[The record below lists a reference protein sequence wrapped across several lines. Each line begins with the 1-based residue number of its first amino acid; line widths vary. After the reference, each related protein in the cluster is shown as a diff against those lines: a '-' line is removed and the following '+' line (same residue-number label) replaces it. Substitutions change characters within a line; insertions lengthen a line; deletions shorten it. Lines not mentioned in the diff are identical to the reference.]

1 MQVSSRAA
9 GVVGSVTLEIDAKAK
24 KMKADG
30 IDVVGFGAGEPDFPT
45 PQFVI
50 DAAKDA
56 LDKGLTRYTPAAGLM
71 ELRQAICDKLQK
83 DNGISYAPAQIVVSN
98 GAKHALYNTFQAI
111 LEPGDEVLI
120 PSPYW
125 VSYPEMVK
133 MAGGVPVFVPGAA
146 EDGFKP
152 SLSALR
158 AACTPRTVAMILNSP
173 SNPTGAI
180 YTREELEG
188 IAALAVEKQFY
199 VISDEIYEELTYDGA
214 QHISIASLGE
224 DIYQQTIV
232 INGMS
237 KAHAMTGWRI
247 GYSAAPVP
255 VAKVIANYQSHAT
268 SNANTIAQ
276 WASVAALTGPRDDLE
291 AMVRE
296 FAARRDYLCD
306 RIEAI
311 PGLGCV
317 RPGGAFYVMMRVSGL
332 YGKSYEGQTISN
344 SMDFAGVLLDQA
356 QVAVV
361 PGVAFGAD
369 EYVRLSYAT
378 SRENIEKGMDR
389 IADFV
394 QKLK

>member
-1 MQVSSRAA
+1 M
-9 GVVGSVTLEIDAKAK
+9 
-24 KMKADG
+24 
-30 IDVVGFGAGEPDFPT
+30 
-45 PQFVI
+45 
-50 DAAKDA
+50 
-56 LDKGLTRYTPAAGLM
+56 
-71 ELRQAICDKLQK
+71 
-83 DNGISYAPAQIVVSN
+83 VSN

-344 SMDFAGVLLDQA
+344 SMDFAGVLLDKA

-361 PGVAFGAD
+361 PGVAFGAG

-378 SRENIEKGMDR
+378 SREKIEKGMDR
-389 IADFV
+389 IAAFV

>member
-56 LDKGLTRYTPAAGLM
+56 LDKGLTRYTPAAGLL

-83 DNGISYAPAQIVVSN
+83 DNGVHYAPAQIVVSN

-180 YTREELEG
+180 YTRQELEG

-199 VISDEIYEELTYDGA
+199 IISDEIYEELTYDGA
-214 QHISIASLGE
+214 QHISIASLGKE
-224 DIYQQTIV
+224 IYEQTIV

-332 YGKSYEGQTISN
+332 YGKSYEGQAIQN
-344 SMDFAGVLLDQA
+344 SMDFAGVLLDKA

-378 SRENIEKGMDR
+378 SRESIEKGMDR
-389 IADFV
+389 IAAFV
-394 QKLK
+394 QKLD

>member
-56 LDKGLTRYTPAAGLM
+56 LDKGLTRYTPAAGLL

-83 DNGISYAPAQIVVSN
+83 DNGVRYAPAQIVVSN

-180 YTREELEG
+180 YTRQELEG

-199 VISDEIYEELTYDGA
+199 IISDEIYEELTYDGA
-214 QHISIASLGE
+214 QHISIASLGKE
-224 DIYQQTIV
+224 IYEQTIV

-311 PGLGCV
+311 PGLSCV

-389 IADFV
+389 IAAFV

>member
-56 LDKGLTRYTPAAGLM
+56 LDKGLTRYTPAAGLL

-306 RIEAI
+306 RIEDI

-361 PGVAFGAD
+361 PGVAFGAG

-389 IADFV
+389 IAAFV

>member
-56 LDKGLTRYTPAAGLM
+56 LDKGLTRYTPAAGLL

-83 DNGISYAPAQIVVSN
+83 DNSISYVPAQIVVSN

-146 EDGFKP
+146 ENGFKP

-180 YTREELEG
+180 YTRQELEG

-389 IADFV
+389 IAAFV

>member
-56 LDKGLTRYTPAAGLM
+56 LDKGLTRYTPAAGLL

-344 SMDFAGVLLDQA
+344 SMDFAGVLLDKA

-361 PGVAFGAD
+361 PGVAFGAG

-389 IADFV
+389 IAAFV

>member
-56 LDKGLTRYTPAAGLM
+56 LDKGLTRYTPAAGLL

-111 LEPGDEVLI
+111 LEPRDEVLI

-332 YGKSYEGQTISN
+332 YGKSYEGQAIQN

-389 IADFV
+389 IAAFV

>member
-56 LDKGLTRYTPAAGLM
+56 LDKGLTRYTPAAGLL

-306 RIEAI
+306 RIEDI

>member
-389 IADFV
+389 IAAFV

>member
-56 LDKGLTRYTPAAGLM
+56 LDKGLTRYTPAAGLL

-317 RPGGAFYVMMRVSGL
+317 RPGGAFYVMMRISGL

-344 SMDFAGVLLDQA
+344 SMDFAGVLLDKA

>member
-56 LDKGLTRYTPAAGLM
+56 LDKGLTRYTPAAGLL

-332 YGKSYEGQTISN
+332 YGKSYEGQAIQN

-389 IADFV
+389 IAAFV

>member
-56 LDKGLTRYTPAAGLM
+56 LDKGLTRYTPAAGLL

-247 GYSAAPVP
+247 GYSAGPVP

-332 YGKSYEGQTISN
+332 YGKRYEGQAIQN
-344 SMDFAGVLLDQA
+344 SMDFGGVLRDQA

-389 IADFV
+389 IAAFV

>member
-1 MQVSSRAA
+1 
-9 GVVGSVTLEIDAKAK
+9 
-24 KMKADG
+24 
-30 IDVVGFGAGEPDFPT
+30 
-45 PQFVI
+45 
-50 DAAKDA
+50 
-56 LDKGLTRYTPAAGLM
+56 
-71 ELRQAICDKLQK
+71 
-83 DNGISYAPAQIVVSN
+83 
-98 GAKHALYNTFQAI
+98 
-111 LEPGDEVLI
+111 
-120 PSPYW
+120 
-125 VSYPEMVK
+125 MVK

-332 YGKSYEGQTISN
+332 YGKSYEGQAIQN

-389 IADFV
+389 IAAFV

>member
-56 LDKGLTRYTPAAGLM
+56 LDKGLTRYTPAAGLL

-361 PGVAFGAD
+361 PGVAFGAG

-389 IADFV
+389 IAAFV

>member
-56 LDKGLTRYTPAAGLM
+56 LDKGLTRYTPAAGLL

-146 EDGFKP
+146 ENGFKP

-188 IAALAVEKQFY
+188 IAALAVAKQFY

-332 YGKSYEGQTISN
+332 YGKSYEGQAIQN

-389 IADFV
+389 IAAFV

>member
-56 LDKGLTRYTPAAGLM
+56 LDKGLTRYTPAAGLL

-389 IADFV
+389 IAAFV